1 MCQAKVY
8 LDAPKEEN
16 LVMEDVARI
25 FRQAGSDA
33 HAEVL
38 VLVNLFGEEKRIE
51 GRIASIDLLRHQVV
65 IEREEP

>member
-8 LDAPKEEN
+8 LDAPKDEN

-25 FRQAGSDA
+25 FRQVGNDA

-51 GRIASIDLLRHQVV
+51 GRIASIDLLRHHVV